1 MTEYIVVLSTVS
13 DESKA
18 YEIARALVEARL
30 AACVTVS
37 PPCRSFYW
45 WAEKIADEKE
55 CVLMIKTTAALYEDL
70 ERKLKEIH
78 PYQVPEVIALPI
90 LRGSENYLEW
100 LKTETRR

>member
-18 YEIARALVEARL
+18 HEIARALVEARL

-37 PPCRSFYW
+37 PPCRSLYW
-45 WAEKIADEKE
+45 WEEKIADEKE
-55 CVLMIKTTAALYEDL
+55 CVLVIKTRAALYEDL
-70 ERKLKEIH
+70 EKKLKEIH

-90 LRGSENYLEW
+90 LRGSEKYLEW